1 MVLMRTVEIA
11 FGVAVGIAEF
21 NGEGVACCRGK
32 RDDVHLLHVGVHHGV
47 VDEAA
52 HTVVDGDAHIA
63 EALVKADVDGI
74 VAGAG
79 YDGVGANVVQ
89 QIT

>member
-1 MVLMRTVEIA
+1 MRTVEIA
-11 FGVAVGIAEF
+11 LGIAVGIAEF

-52 HTVVDGDAHIA
+52 HTVVDGDVHIA
-63 EALVKADVDGI
+63 EALVEADVNIDI
-74 VAGAG
+74 AGAS
-79 YDGVGANVVQ
+79 YDSIRINA
-89 QIT
+89 